1 MLKRLCSLFLILA
14 LLCTALPAQAETIS
28 PLTAKEIAAARAF
41 IAMQGEGD
49 YWQEGVAVTSNMT
62 ALQVQQYLE
71 WLSNEIGGVMNQ
83 ALDSAELLRLGGKT
97 TLPLSLSA
105 ETQLLQTW
113 RNRVAGYRDTLE
125 QKRSSVYNDLL
136 LLENTPDM
144 SAQGRLRI
152 AKRVRDDL
160 SEMKAVVNDV
170 AGNYSIYGA
179 NLAQHAYN
187 IRYET
192 QNADRP
198 DDQYTSAAMEKLNA
212 QADKLLA
219 DELAQNDVDFDVVVL
234 SSKQFGFVVRDQ
246 DGKALKGVKAEVKC
260 SKDTAR
266 SKTATTDAKG
276 LVSFWTKDF
285 LPDENNQ
292 IVVSVVLTMSGYCT
306 REIRRLALRGG
317 AVEPVALEKY
327 TAKPFLRMAVFDDG
341 DILSQ
346 KKTVFYSDK
355 NDDVHYFEFLID
367 DFAAEKPSGTL
378 HLYYQIHGEDGKK
391 DKKEEK
397 RSFTSGKVVI
407 FDGDYLRRIV
417 PGSAV
422 SLVMET
428 NDGQTRT
435 FEMQLQIEEA
445 VVEEPQFI
453 NTNSLSFTGP
463 SLKLHFPD
471 DIPFFGGSDLS
482 LAVPQIPAQLYID
495 PSGYIKFAYGHDFSS
510 DALNWKSDDQKK
522 VEQRMDDWAR
532 RGERDAHAV
541 DNQVGGD
548 TGVKKDLNFIGAT
561 KAALNV
567 FAGLQGRIKSDTGRI
582 SLSGSGGI
590 QAAFSGGFGVQA
602 FVAGFIPVFVAMDM
616 TFGVGASFGLGLE
629 ADLPNLSN
637 PKFQFNKGMGATLE
651 LLAELGASIGL
662 GVRGVAS
669 LALRFFGKVI
679 PKLKLNTKVGAAVA
693 VAFGIEVTA
702 QLLIAKWRQ
711 SIYEGS
717 LSMDTE
723 TNDALQQSSASAATE
738 YTDLPAG
745 VNTPA
750 AANTLLSANGDGLK
764 ADEETVVFSQLDSVS
779 QEIQYVT
786 LQNYEKTKSATF
798 GFWITPTGDERQ
810 AELVWWNLDNPA
822 KHGTFDRTDEDTYR
836 AKSTDYA
843 FSVMGDG
850 MFAGVNLLSGE
861 FNGDGN
867 LLTSR
872 STIIVMRVQEE
883 KDGSLS
889 LSRADIFSPEK
900 TYNTYLPG
908 DEYSARDDDAV
919 LSMPMIYLTQNGSQY
934 WFLNAS
940 YAVDSASNGRTDQ
953 VISREFEYKL
963 LKGNETLIQTPTT
976 RINIDKT
983 FTRRLVPSDPIN
995 VDVNGNTLVNYD
1007 KSKSCFYRL
1016 NVSKEAAQ
1024 IKDEETTLTLHMNN
1038 TVKALDTGVSYFT
1051 ALKEKKVWSGS
1062 NLYAF
1067 YLKKGEADDGSAC
1080 NRLMGVSRTNW
1091 HVSTFVIRD
1100 YDVPIHAESFKIV
1113 SVNDGSERGI
1123 PYLYWTETVSV
1134 PDGDGT
1140 KEGYRVRCVRFDV
1153 DKNTMT
1159 APFTLVELSEA
1170 PSSLHIQ
1177 MDGTG
1182 YYTVQLPDNNASAA
1196 VSQKLVRFTFS
1207 LQTAVALN
1215 GVASYDPCVTA
1226 GEYATLLFSVKNTG
1240 NLPVS
1245 KFTVA
1250 LVEKGSSQVVQTI
1263 TVDCNDPQNRSE
1275 NSLFDDQQYSAYSV
1289 SRVDSLYDDLNGD
1302 NWIHYTRIMS
1312 ETGTSEVYEVVRTN
1326 LLMPGDVHTY
1336 RACFKVPDNWT
1347 GTKTLTAK
1355 VGQVVAI
1362 NDLFDPYYPAY
1373 AFEENDTK
1381 TYESGSISVK
1391 RAGVSETQA
1400 SKNIGLGRGD
1410 LMLDCQPYTDVT
1422 TGEEYVRVNI
1432 VGRSETASVV
1442 APTLT
1447 AVLNGATVF
1456 THTFANAI
1464 DEDFG
1469 YTLDIPAQR
1478 LLQGRDSGEVIFTV
1492 TDNQTNEDMAE
1503 FSEFD
1508 NQRTVVL
1515 GAPLRIVTQ
1524 PVSAIVKE
1532 GENATFSVAASGGVL
1547 PYTYRWQRFM
1557 NGGWEDIAG
1566 AAGATLTLANVTKDD
1581 YGMTVR
1587 TIVRDSLG
1595 AWVISD
1601 EATLTVQADV
1611 PVTGDTAQPVL
1622 WGAMLSA
1629 ALVLLVL
1636 LALLRRRAE
1645 KKR

>member
-1 MLKRLCSLFLILA
+1 MLKRLCSLLLILT

-49 YWQEGVAVTSNMT
+49 YWQEGMAVTGDMT

-71 WLSNEIGGVMNQ
+71 WLSDEIGGVMNQ
-83 ALDSAELLRLGGKT
+83 ALDSAELLRLGGNDIDLGT
-97 TLPLSLSA
+97 DPLLF
-105 ETQLLQTW
+105 ETRLLQTW
-113 RNRVAGYRDTLE
+113 RNRIAGYRDTLE

-136 LLENTPDM
+136 LLESVSSP
-144 SAQGRLRI
+144 QGQRRI

-160 SEMKAVVNDV
+160 SEMKGVVAAV
-170 AGNYSIYGA
+170 AGAYGT
-179 NLAQHAYN
+179 NRSDLAQYAVNISHAMK
-187 IRYET
+187 
-192 QNADRP
+192 NADGP
-198 DDQYTSAAMEKLNA
+198 DSRYTSAAMEKLNA
-212 QADKLLA
+212 EADKLLA

-246 DGKALKGVKAEVKC
+246 NDKALQGVKVEVKC
-260 SKDTAR
+260 SKDTSV

-285 LPDENNQ
+285 LPDEDNQ
-292 IVVSVVLTMSGYCT
+292 ILVSVVLTMNGYCT
-306 REIRRLALRGG
+306 REMRRLTLRGG
-317 AVEPVALEKY
+317 AVEPVALETY
-327 TAKPFLRMAVFDDG
+327 TGKPFLRMAVFDDG

-346 KKTVFYSDK
+346 EKTVFYSAK
-355 NDDVHYFEFLID
+355 NDNVHYFEFLID
-367 DFAAEKPSGTL
+367 DFADEKPSGTL
-378 HLYYQIHGEDGKK
+378 YLCYQIHGKGEEKIE
-391 DKKEEK
+391 KEEK
-397 RSFTSGKVVI
+397 RDFTSGKVVI
-407 FDGDYLRRIV
+407 FDGEYLRQLV

-422 SLVMET
+422 SLRMQT
-428 NDGQTRT
+428 KDGQTRT
-435 FEMQLQIEEA
+435 FETQLQIQEA

-453 NTNSLSFTGP
+453 NTDNLSFTGP

-471 DIPFFGGSDLS
+471 NIPFLGGSDLS

-495 PSGYIKFAYGHDFSS
+495 PSGYVKFAYGHDFHSEEL
-510 DALNWKSDDQKK
+510 DWKSDDQKK

-532 RGERDAHAV
+532 RGQRDAHAV
-541 DNQVGGD
+541 DNQVGGS
-548 TGVKKDLNFIGAT
+548 TGVKKDLNFIGST

-567 FAGLQGRIKSDTGRI
+567 FAGMQGRIESDTGRI

-590 QAAFSGGFGVQA
+590 QAAFSGGFGLQA
-602 FVAGFIPVFVAMDM
+602 FVAGFIPVFIAMDM
-616 TFGVGASFGLGLE
+616 TFGVGASFGLGLD
-629 ADLPNLSN
+629 ADLPKLSN
-637 PKFQFNKGMGATLE
+637 PKFQFNKGKGMVIE
-651 LLAELGASIGL
+651 MLAEVGASIGL

-669 LALRFFGKVI
+669 IALRFFGKVI
-679 PKLKLNTKVGAAVA
+679 PKLKLNTKVGAAVS
-693 VAFGIEVTA
+693 VAFGVEVTA

-711 SIYEGS
+711 AIWEGS

-723 TNDALQQSSASAATE
+723 TNGALQQSSASAATE
-738 YTDLPAG
+738 YTALPAG

-750 AANTLLSANGDGLK
+750 AADTLLPANGDGLM
-764 ADEETVVFSQLDSVS
+764 ADKETVVFSRLDSVS

-786 LQNYEKTKSATF
+786 LQNRDKTKSATF
-798 GFWITPTGDERQ
+798 GFWLTPTGDEDRE
-810 AELVWWNLDNPA
+810 AELVWWNLDDPA

-836 AKSTDYA
+836 AKSTDYTFA
-843 FSVMGDG
+843 VMGDG
-850 MFAGVNLLSGE
+850 MFVGVNLLSGE

-889 LSRADIFSPEK
+889 LSRADIGSNKGQIAYFWGQR
-900 TYNTYLPG
+900 YI
-908 DEYSARDDDAV
+908 AV
-919 LSMPMIYLTQNGSQY
+919 NEGFLSMPMIHMTQNGSDY

-940 YAVDSASNGRTDQ
+940 YAVDSASTGYTNE
-953 VISREFEYKL
+953 VFSCEVEYKL
-963 LKGNETLIQTPTT
+963 DKGNPTLIQTSSVATEFE
-976 RINIDKT
+976 NKT
-983 FTRRLVPSDPIN
+983 LTRRLVPSDPVN
-995 VDVNGNTLVNYD
+995 VRVDGTVIQNMTV
-1007 KSKSCFYRL
+1007 SKSCFYRL
-1016 NVSKEAAQ
+1016 NVSEEATQ
-1024 IKDEETTLTLHMNN
+1024 IKDEKTTLTLHMNK
-1038 TVKALDTGVSYFT
+1038 TEKALDTDVTYFT
-1051 ALKEKKVWSGS
+1051 VLKEKKIWAGS
-1062 NLYAF
+1062 SLYAF
-1067 YLKKGEADDGSAC
+1067 YLKKGKADDGSDC
-1080 NRLMGVSRTNW
+1080 NRLMGVSRANW
-1091 HVSTFVIRD
+1091 RTATFAIRD
-1100 YDVPIHAESFKIV
+1100 FDVPVHAESFKIV
-1113 SVNDGSERGI
+1113 AVNDGSDRGI

-1140 KEGYRVRCVRFDV
+1140 KEGYRVRCVRFDIEN
-1153 DKNTMT
+1153 NTMT
-1159 APFTLVELSEA
+1159 SPFTLVELSEA

-1182 YYTVQLPDNNASAA
+1182 YYTTELPDGNDDSAA

-1207 LQTAVALN
+1207 LKTAVSIN
-1215 GVASYDPCVTA
+1215 GVASYDPCVSA

-1250 LVEKGSSQVVQTI
+1250 LMEQGSSQVVQTI
-1263 TVDCNDPQNRSE
+1263 TVDCTNPQNGSE
-1275 NSLFDDQQYSAYSV
+1275 NSLFTGQTDAAYSV

-1302 NWIHYTRIMS
+1302 NWIQYTKII
-1312 ETGTSEVYEVVRTN
+1312 TGESVTSEVYEVVRTD

-1347 GTKTLTAK
+1347 GTKTLSAK
-1355 VGQVVAI
+1355 VGKVVAI
-1362 NDLFDPYYPAY
+1362 NDLFGPYYPAY

-1391 RAGVSETQA
+1391 RASVSAEEA
-1400 SKNIGLGRGD
+1400 SKNIGLGKGD

-1422 TGEEYVRVNI
+1422 TGDEYVRVNI
-1432 VGRSETASVV
+1432 VGRSETASVI

-1478 LLQGRDSGEVIFTV
+1478 LLQGRNGGEVVFTV
-1492 TDNQTNEDMAE
+1492 TDNQTNESMAE

-1515 GAPLRIVTQ
+1515 SAPLRIVTQ
-1524 PVSAIVKE
+1524 PVSAVVKE
-1532 GENATFSVAASGGVL
+1532 GENAAFSVAASGGVL

-1566 AAGATLTLANVTKDD
+1566 ATGATLTLANVTKND
-1581 YGMTVR
+1581 YGMKVR
-1587 TIVRDSLG
+1587 SIVRDSLG
-1595 AWVISD
+1595 AWVVSD
-1601 EATLTVQADV
+1601 EATLTVQGKV
-1611 PVTGDTAQPVL
+1611 PGTGDTAQPML
-1622 WGAMLSA
+1622 WGAILLA
-1629 ALVLLVL
+1629 ALVL
-1636 LALLRRRAE
+1636 LALLHRRAE
-1645 KKR
+1645 RTR

>member
-1 MLKRLCSLFLILA
+1 M
-14 LLCTALPAQAETIS
+14 
-28 PLTAKEIAAARAF
+28 
-41 IAMQGEGD
+41 
-49 YWQEGVAVTSNMT
+49 
-62 ALQVQQYLE
+62 
-71 WLSNEIGGVMNQ
+71 
-83 ALDSAELLRLGGKT
+83 
-97 TLPLSLSA
+97 
-105 ETQLLQTW
+105 
-113 RNRVAGYRDTLE
+113 
-125 QKRSSVYNDLL
+125 
-136 LLENTPDM
+136 
-144 SAQGRLRI
+144 
-152 AKRVRDDL
+152 
-160 SEMKAVVNDV
+160 
-170 AGNYSIYGA
+170 
-179 NLAQHAYN
+179 
-187 IRYET
+187 
-192 QNADRP
+192 
-198 DDQYTSAAMEKLNA
+198 
-212 QADKLLA
+212 
-219 DELAQNDVDFDVVVL
+219 
-234 SSKQFGFVVRDQ
+234 
-246 DGKALKGVKAEVKC
+246 
-260 SKDTAR
+260 
-266 SKTATTDAKG
+266 
-276 LVSFWTKDF
+276 
-285 LPDENNQ
+285 PDENNQ
-292 IVVSVVLTMSGYCT
+292 IVVSVVLTLNGYCT
-306 REIRRLALRGG
+306 REMRRLTLRGG
-317 AVEPVALEKY
+317 VVEPVALETY
-327 TAKPFLRMAVFDDG
+327 MGKPFLRMAVFDDG
-341 DILSQ
+341 DVLSQ
-346 KKTVFYSDK
+346 EKTVFYSTK
-355 NDDVHYFEFLID
+355 NTNVHYFEFLID
-367 DFAAEKPSGTL
+367 DFAAAKPSGE
-378 HLYYQIHGEDGKK
+378 LYLCYQIYGED
-391 DKKEEK
+391 DKRIDKEEK

-407 FDGDYLRRIV
+407 FDGEYLRQIV
-417 PGSAV
+417 PGSTV
-422 SLVMET
+422 SLRMKT
-428 NDGQTRT
+428 NDGEIRT
-435 FEMQLQIEEA
+435 FETQLRVEKA
-445 VVEEPQFI
+445 VVEEPKFI
-453 NTNSLSFTGP
+453 NTNNLSFTGP

-471 DIPFFGGSDLS
+471 TIPFFGGSDLS

-495 PSGYIKFAYGHDFSS
+495 PSGYVKFAYGHDFHSE
-510 DALNWKSDDQKK
+510 ALNWKSDDQKK
-522 VEQRMDDWAR
+522 VEQRVDDWAR

-548 TGVKKDLNFIGAT
+548 TGVKKNINFIGAT

-567 FAGLQGRIKSDTGRI
+567 FAGLQGHVKSDTGRI

-602 FVAGFIPVFVAMDM
+602 FVAGFIPVFIAMDM
-616 TFGVGASFGLGLE
+616 TFGVGASFGLGLD

-637 PKFQFNKGMGATLE
+637 AKFQFSNGMGVVIE
-651 LLAELGASIGL
+651 ILAEVGASIGL

-669 LALRFFGKVI
+669 IALRFFGKVI
-679 PKLKLNTKVGAAVA
+679 PKLKLNTKVGAAVS
-693 VAFGIEVTA
+693 VAFGVEVTA

-711 SIYEGS
+711 SIWEGS

-723 TNDALQQSSASAATE
+723 TNGASSQSAASDAVKSTAL
-738 YTDLPAG
+738 YKG

-750 AANTLLSANGDGLK
+750 AADTLLAANGDGLK
-764 ADEETVVFSQLDSVS
+764 SDEETVVFSQLDSVS

-786 LQNYEKTKSATF
+786 LYNYEKTKSATF
-798 GFWITPTGDERQ
+798 GFWITPTGDARQ

-843 FSVMGDG
+843 FAVMGDG
-850 MFAGVNLLSGE
+850 MYAGVNLLSGE

-889 LSRADIFSPEK
+889 LSRADIFTPEK
-900 TYNTYLPG
+900 TYATYFPG
-908 DEYSARDDDAV
+908 DVYSAKDDDAA

-953 VISREFEYKL
+953 VVSREFEYKL

-1140 KEGYRVRCVRFDV
+1140 KEGYRVRCVRFDIE
-1153 DKNTMT
+1153 KNTMT

-1182 YYTVQLPDNNASAA
+1182 YYTVELPDENNGSAA

-1207 LQTAVALN
+1207 LKTAVALN

-1250 LVEKGSSQVVQTI
+1250 LVEQGSSKVVQTI
-1263 TVDCNDPQNRSE
+1263 TVDCNNPQNGSE

-1302 NWIHYTRIMS
+1302 HWIHYTRIMS
-1312 ETGTSEVYEVVRTN
+1312 ENGTSEVYEVVRTD
-1326 LLMPGDVHTY
+1326 LLMPDDVHTY

-1355 VGQVVAI
+1355 VGKVVAI
-1362 NDLFDPYYPAY
+1362 NDLIGPYYPAY

-1391 RAGVSETQA
+1391 RASVSVEQA
-1400 SKNIGLGRGD
+1400 SKNIGLGKGD

-1432 VGRSETASVV
+1432 VGRSETASVI

-1447 AVLNGATVF
+1447 ATLNGAKVF

-1478 LLQGRDSGEVIFTV
+1478 LLQGVDGGEVVFTV

-1515 GAPLRIVTQ
+1515 GASLRIVTQ

-1532 GENATFSVAASGGVL
+1532 GENATFSVTASGGVL

-1557 NGGWEDIAG
+1557 NGRWEDIAG
-1566 AAGATLTLANVTKDD
+1566 ATGATLTLANVTKDD
-1581 YGMTVR
+1581 YGMKVR
-1587 TIVRDSLG
+1587 CIVRDSLS
-1595 AWVISD
+1595 AQVVSD
-1601 EATLTVQADV
+1601 EATLTVHADV

-1622 WGAMLSA
+1622 WGIMLLA
-1629 ALVLLVL
+1629 ALVL
-1636 LALLRRRAE
+1636 LALLLRRAE
-1645 KKR
+1645 RTR